1 MHAAGDGRHML
12 AVLLAS
18 VLWGTTGTVAH
29 QLPPESSQLL
39 VGLSTFGFGG
49 LVLLTFDARAP
60 GELIRDPT
68 TRLLLCAAVLGVV
81 SYASMYYA
89 SMSLVGVAVGNALAL
104 GSGPVFAAILERV
117 VERRPVRGDWAVA
130 TALTVLG
137 VLSLAVGARFS
148 SAGGSLLGVLLGLGA
163 GFGYALYT
171 WAGARM
177 IALRHGSRSVMA
189 AIFGTAAIV
198 LVPIFLL
205 SHPGPLLS
213 EGGWLVLAYLA
224 VIPMACA
231 YLLFGY
237 GLRALP
243 ASTATTL
250 ALAEPVV
257 ATLLAV
263 SVLDER
269 LTALSWLG
277 LGLIIAGIV
286 LVAMTEKRQVPY

>member
-1 MHAAGDGRHML
+1 ML

-29 QLPPESSQLL
+29 QLPPEKSQLL

-49 LVLLTFDARAP
+49 LVLLTLDARAP

-68 TRLLLCAAVLGVV
+68 TRLLLFAAVLGVV
-81 SYASMYYA
+81 SYASMYYV

-137 VLSLAVGARFS
+137 VSFLAVGARS
-148 SAGGSLLGVLLGLGA
+148 SSEGGSLLGVLLGLGA
-163 GFGYALYT
+163 GFGYAAYT

-177 IALRHGSRSVMA
+177 IGSGHGSRSVMA
-189 AIFGTAAIV
+189 AIFGMAAIV

-269 LTALSWLG
+269 LTGLSWLG

-286 LVAMTEKRQVPY
+286 LVALTESRQVPY